1 MKLTKSRIDGFKYEG
16 ERKIV
21 RGRQIFNRDVRWD
34 DAAPGFGLRIYPTG
48 RRSFVLS
55 YRSNG
60 QKRMMVLG
68 EYGPLTLD
76 QARRVA
82 LQRKA
87 DLIEGQDPLE
97 QRIAAGKAQTVA
109 ELCRVYMERYGNS
122 KKSA

>member
-1 MKLTKSRIDGFKYEG
+1 VKLTKARIDGFKYEG

-48 RRSFVLS
+48 RKSFVLS

-76 QARRVA
+76 QARRAA

-87 DLIEGQDPLE
+87 DLIEGKDPLE

-109 ELCRVYMERYGNS
+109 ELCRV
-122 KKSA
+122 